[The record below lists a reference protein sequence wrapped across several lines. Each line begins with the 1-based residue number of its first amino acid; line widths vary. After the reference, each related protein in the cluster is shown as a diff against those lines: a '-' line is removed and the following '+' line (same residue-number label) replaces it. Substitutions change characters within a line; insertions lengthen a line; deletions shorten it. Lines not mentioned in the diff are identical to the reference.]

1 MKIFH
6 RIGLQLP
13 AHYRVFA
20 GFFLYSFCMGGFY
33 PRLAEIQKQIGI
45 SEGTLGLALIGVASG
60 TLVSL
65 TVLAPKLERLGARNL
80 LLTLLPGIALVYA
93 VACHMASPLTLFA
106 ALFVAGVCIGCV
118 ETVVNVEADRVEHQM
133 GRRIMNRSHAFWSF
147 GFFGA
152 GAFSALVSHMGI
164 SPQLQLGITVPL
176 AVLAT
181 VLLLGRFEGAP
192 ARPSAV
198 STVDGSHSD
207 DAPAPHFALPT
218 PAILVLV
225 ASCAGAMLLE
235 GAGIDWSAIYM
246 RNIFSS
252 DAATSAMAVSVVA
265 LAQASMRFIADG
277 LVERWTPVPFARGL
291 LVTLAIGASMVYFA
305 PWPAIAFMGFALIGI
320 GSSAIFPL
328 AVSAAAQ
335 RGDRPAAVNVAAMA
349 QSAFV
354 IFLLAPPSLGLV
366 AEHWGVRW
374 SYGICL
380 PLVLLGLLTC
390 KALAPRART
399 TD

>member
-1 MKIFH
+1 MKLLH
-6 RIGLQLP
+6 RLGLNLP
-13 AHYRVFA
+13 AHFRVFA
-20 GFFLYSFCMGGFY
+20 GFFLYAFCMGGFY
-33 PRLAEIQKQIGI
+33 PRLAEIQKQLGIG
-45 SEGTLGLALIGVASG
+45 EGTLGLSLIGVASG

-65 TVLAPKLERLGARNL
+65 TLLAPKLERVGARRL

-93 VACHMASPLTLFA
+93 VASHMASPFSLFA
-106 ALFVAGVCIGCV
+106 CLFVAGMCIGCV
-118 ETVVNVEADRVEHQM
+118 ETVVNVEADRVEHQL

-152 GAFSALVSHMGI
+152 GAFSAMVSHWGI
-164 SPQLQLGITVPL
+164 SPQWQLGGTVPL

-192 ARPSAV
+192 ARSTEDASA
-198 STVDGSHSD
+198 
-207 DAPAPHFALPT
+207 DAAPHFALPT
-218 PAILVLV
+218 AAIMVLV

-252 DAATSAMAVSVVA
+252 DAATSALAVSVVA
-265 LAQASMRFIADG
+265 LAQAAMRFIADRQ
-277 LVERWTPVPFARGL
+277 VERWTPVPFARAL
-291 LVTLAIGASMVYFA
+291 LLTLAAGASLVYAA
-305 PWPAIAFMGFALIGI
+305 PTPGWAFVGFALIGV

-335 RGDRPAAVNVAAMA
+335 RGDRPAAINVAAMA

-374 SYGICL
+374 AYGVCL
-380 PLVLLGLLTC
+380 PLVVLGFLTC
-390 KALAPRART
+390 KALAPKTLLRGQ
-399 TD
+399 

>member
-1 MKIFH
+1 MSILH

-65 TVLAPKLERLGARNL
+65 TVLAPKLERLGARNV
-80 LLTLLPGIALVYA
+80 LLTLLPGVALVYA

-106 ALFVAGVCIGCV
+106 ALFVAGMCIGCV

-152 GAFSALVSHMGI
+152 GAFSALVSHLGV
-164 SPQLQLGITVPL
+164 SPQWQLGMTVPL

-181 VLLLGRFEGAP
+181 SLLLGRFEGAP
-192 ARPSAV
+192 ARPSQTSHA
-198 STVDGSHSD
+198 DG
-207 DAPAPHFALPT
+207 PAPHFALPT
-218 PAILVLV
+218 AAILVLV

-246 RNIFSS
+246 RNIFAS

-265 LAQASMRFIADG
+265 LAQACMRFIADG

-291 LVTLAIGASMVYFA
+291 LLTLAAGASLVYFA
-305 PWPAIAFMGFALIGI
+305 PTPAAAFIGFALIGI

-390 KALAPRART
+390 NALAPRAPT